1 MVKADRPG
9 SRATALLAPSSFYR
23 RYGKRVFDVCAA
35 GTAMVLLLPVVLLVA
50 LLVRLFLGSPVLF
63 RQRRPG
69 LHGAP
74 FTIVKFRS
82 MAEARDRAGRLLPD
96 ASRLTVTGRVLR
108 STSLDELPELWNVL
122 AGDMSLV
129 GPRPL
134 MMAYLERYTP
144 RQALRHSVRPGLTG
158 LAQVSG
164 RNALSWEQK
173 FELDAQYVEQ
183 CSFWLDLRILFTT
196 VSEVLLRR
204 GISQPGHVGAQE
216 FLGSVHPQPGSPA
229 GGASASA
236 A

>member
-1 MVKADRPG
+1 MV
-9 SRATALLAPSSFYR
+9 LHAPNSGFYR
-23 RYGKRVFDVCAA
+23 RYGKRALDLCAA
-35 GTAMVLLLPVVLLVA
+35 GTAMLLLLPVALLVA
-50 LLVRLFLGSPVLF
+50 VLVRLFLGSPVLF
-63 RQRRPG
+63 RQTRPG

-82 MAEARDRAGRLLPD
+82 MAEARDRAGQLLPD
-96 ASRLTVTGRVLR
+96 AIRLTSTGRFLR

-122 AGDMSLV
+122 TGDMSLV

-134 MMAYLERYTP
+134 LMAYLERYTP
-144 RQALRHSVRPGLTG
+144 RQALRHSVPPGLTG

-183 CSFWLDLRILFTT
+183 CSFWLDLRILFVT
-196 VSEVLLRR
+196 VSHVLLRR
-204 GISQPGHVGAQE
+204 GISQPGHVTAEE
-216 FLGSVHPQPGSPA
+216 FLGSAHPQPQPSSPA
-229 GGASASA
+229 GGTSASA